1 MSARKSLVQST
12 YQPTGPVLS
21 KCGYCKSENTFMVE
35 SVWALRLTCQD
46 YQDLVDR
53 GFQRSGKFVYRPVMK
68 ETCCPQYVFRT
79 DVTNFKPNKSQRYAL
94 RKFKRFLV
102 EGRPDVVVEPKTDH
116 DMCNRVDLT
125 PPDVATTQAVRPG
138 TPTRKNKEVK
148 PGLGPDPNKPL
159 AQKAKDIRK
168 QKRRQKALSKCTTP
182 VSMASSRS
190 SPVPQLVDYP
200 LDDLISVS
208 LPNSD
213 ECKHKFECRLVQ
225 VSPPSQMY
233 TDSAEESFQVF
244 VKFQMT
250 IHKEKE
256 EDCTIRIYRDF
267 IEQSPLLPMEGSP
280 GMPCGYGTF
289 HQQYLIDG
297 KLFAVGVLDILPRG
311 VLCEYFYYD
320 PAYRFLAP
328 GVCGA
333 MNEIALTQQMY
344 KVTPS
349 IQYYYMGYYVQS
361 CPKMNYKSQYSASS
375 LLCPETYTYVP
386 LQLCVPKLISSGY
399 SRLAEDSVSTVVEN
413 VTQEE
418 LDLLPVF
425 SLMHASEQPEY
436 QDMTYREFKALYG
449 DIRKRMIED
458 YARIAGLEVAMRMT
472 IYLSC

>member
-12 YQPTGPVLS
+12 YVPTGPVLS

-35 SVWALRLTCQD
+35 SMWALRLTCQD

-53 GFQRSGKFVYRPVMK
+53 GFQRSGKFVYRPIMK

-79 DVTNFKPNKSQRYAL
+79 DVTNFKPNKSQRYAM
-94 RKFKRFLV
+94 RKFKRFLM
-102 EGRPDVVVEPKTDH
+102 EGRPGVVEPKTDH
-116 DMCNRVDLT
+116 DTCNREEV
-125 PPDVATTQAVRPG
+125 PPPEASTTQAVNPVA
-138 TPTRKNKEVK
+138 PIRKNKEVK
-148 PGLGPDPNKPL
+148 PGLGPDPNKPP
-159 AQKAKDIRK
+159 AKKAKDIRK
-168 QKRRQKALSKCTTP
+168 QKRRQKALSKCATP

-190 SPVPQLVDYP
+190 SPVPHLIVDYP
-200 LDDLISVS
+200 LDDLIS

-213 ECKHKFECRLVQ
+213 DCKHKFECRLVQ
-225 VSPPSQMY
+225 VNPPSQIY
-233 TDSAEESFQVF
+233 TDSAEESFRLF
-244 VKFQMT
+244 VKFQMI

-256 EDCTIRIYRDF
+256 GDCTITIYRDF
-267 IEQSPLLPMEGSP
+267 IEKSPLLAMEGSP

-320 PAYRFLAP
+320 PDYRFLAP
-328 GVCGA
+328 GVYGA
-333 MNEIALTQQMY
+333 MNEITLTQQMY
-344 KVTPS
+344 KVNQS

-361 CPKMNYKSQYSASS
+361 CPKMNYKSQYNASS

-399 SRLAEDSVSTVVEN
+399 SRLADDSVSTVVES
-413 VTQEE
+413 VTPDE

-436 QDMTYREFKALYG
+436 RDMTYREFKALYG
-449 DIRKRMIED
+449 DIRKLIIEE
-458 YARIAGLEVAMRMT
+458 YAKIAGLEVAMRMT